1 MRKLTATVAGLTL
14 MAFAG
19 TAHAGIIDNGGF
31 ETTDGRTG
39 IVNGNALN
47 ALGSSSPTW
56 DVYSGLPGSSGDSWT
71 TTVGPG
77 IEVHYTGTVVPAFE
91 GDHYVELDSDTASG
105 PGDVGADTNSRMEQT
120 VSLAGN
126 TAYTLSFA
134 YRPRT
139 DQQNDN
145 GIAFDIMNG
154 VSVGSSVTGV
164 GPQNW
169 QIVTFDFTSGA
180 AGAHT
185 IGFQAIEADNTLGG
199 FIDDIKVTRQV
210 PEPATLGLMGAG
222 IFGIG
227 LAARRRRRKV

>member
-1 MRKLTATVAGLTL
+1 MRKLIATVAGLTL

-19 TAHAGIIDNGGF
+19 TAQAALIDNGGF
-31 ETTDGRTG
+31 EITDGRLG
-39 IVNGNALN
+39 SANNNALN

-56 DVYSGLPGSSGDSWT
+56 DVYTSLPGTSGDSWT
-71 TTVGPG
+71 TTIGPG
-77 IEVHYTGTVVPAFE
+77 IEVQYTGTVVPAFE
-91 GDHYVELDSDTASG
+91 GNHYVELDSH
-105 PGDVGADTNSRMEQT
+105 GATNTNSRMEQT
-120 VSLAGN
+120 VNLAGN
-126 TAYTLSFA
+126 TGYTLSFA

-139 DQQNDN
+139 TQTNDN
-145 GIAFDIMNG
+145 GIAFDVVNG
-154 VSVGSSVTGV
+154 ALVGSSVTGV

-199 FIDDIKVTRQV
+199 FIDDIKLTRQV

-227 LAARRRRRKV
+227 LAARRRRRTV